1 MRAAV
6 PSQPYQGDLRAA
18 AGYAD
23 WPEATPDR
31 GRQRHA
37 MNPPQAR
44 SFNVRLPNLRIAFD
58 AQTAREWVVAHQ
70 YWAIGAALYA
80 VVLLSAAVILVLGA
94 GAERTAQAEARESID
109 RLSGI
114 STGAASRAGEIEE
127 QFQAIQEA
135 FPPPDLRETDV
146 FRAMRS
152 LVAETGLDIAT
163 TPIELTADVPRQVVG
178 STEYRVLTFK
188 ISVRGDF
195 DDVWAF
201 IQRLDQGEGPYGTLV
216 LSKATFSLSRS
227 STADLEFKLYM
238 LSEERA

>member
-1 MRAAV
+1 
-6 PSQPYQGDLRAA
+6 
-18 AGYAD
+18 
-23 WPEATPDR
+23 
-31 GRQRHA
+31 

-58 AQTAREWVVAHQ
+58 AQTARDWVVAHQ

-94 GAERTAQAEARESID
+94 GTERAAQAEARESID

-127 QFQAIQEA
+127 EFETVQAA
-135 FPPPDLRETDV
+135 FPPPSLQETDV

-152 LVAETGLDIAT
+152 LIVETDLDVANTTIA
-163 TPIELTADVPRQVVG
+163 LKADVPRRVVG
-178 STEYRVLTFK
+178 TTEYRVMTFTM
-188 ISVRGDF
+188 SVLGNS

-201 IQRLDQGEGPYGTLV
+201 IQRLDQGEGPYGTLILTKV
-216 LSKATFSLSRS
+216 SFSLSDR
-227 STADLEFKLYM
+227 STATLEFELYM
-238 LSEERA
+238 LPEEGA